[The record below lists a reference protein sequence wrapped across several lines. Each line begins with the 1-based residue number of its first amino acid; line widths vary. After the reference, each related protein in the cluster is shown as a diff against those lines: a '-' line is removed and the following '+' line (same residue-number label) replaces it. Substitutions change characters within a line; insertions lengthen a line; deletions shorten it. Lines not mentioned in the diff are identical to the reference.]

1 MSGTQLKSMRDVFLE
16 RIYAAMHTRPDIFLV
31 SDDFGS
37 RVLDKIR
44 ADFGDRFI
52 NVGIAEQNCLNVATG
67 LALEGFN
74 VYAYGIACFMAMR
87 AFEQIRINVSITSQL
102 RPLNLN
108 IVGVGAGM
116 SYDVSGPSHHCLE
129 DITLM
134 RLLPHVDLFSPADWQ
149 TAGRLADYSVQHGGP
164 KYFRFDSK
172 PTPAIY
178 GPEDE
183 LNLAAGFHELA
194 RGEETCIVSTGF
206 MTHVALGA
214 AGRAEERV
222 GVVDVFGLKPADE
235 QPLLEALRPYER
247 IVTLEEGFI
256 KRGGL
261 DALIARLLADAGSRA
276 RLTRL
281 GVDDRYLFELG
292 GRQRLHRLCGIDEE
306 GVLEAVAKGGLGM
319 DFCNDHEERKAS

>member
-1 MSGTQLKSMRDVFLE
+1 MSTNQLKSMRDVFLE
-16 RIYAAMHTRPDIFLV
+16 RIHAAMQTHDDIFLV

-52 NVGIAEQNCLNVATG
+52 NVGIAEQNCINVAAG

-87 AFEQIRINVSITSQL
+87 SFEQIRINVSMTSQL
-102 RPLNLN
+102 RPMRLN
-108 IVGVGAGM
+108 IVGVGAGL

-134 RLLPHVDLFSPADWQ
+134 RLLPNVDLFSPADWQ
-149 TAGRLADYSVQHGGP
+149 TAARLADYSVQAGGP

-178 GPEDE
+178 APDDE

-206 MTHVALGA
+206 MTHVALKA
-214 AGRAEERV
+214 A
-222 GVVDVFGLKPADE
+222 
-235 QPLLEALRPYER
+235 
-247 IVTLEEGFI
+247 
-256 KRGGL
+256 
-261 DALIARLLADAGSRA
+261 AR
-276 RLTRL
+276 
-281 GVDDRYLFELG
+281 
-292 GRQRLHRLCGIDEE
+292 
-306 GVLEAVAKGGLGM
+306 
-319 DFCNDHEERKAS
+319 RKSTWA

>member
-1 MSGTQLKSMRDVFLE
+1 MSAGELKSMRDVFLE
-16 RIYAAMHTRPDIFLV
+16 RIHAAMKKREEIFLV

-44 ADFGDRFI
+44 ADFDDRFI
-52 NVGIAEQNCLNVATG
+52 NVGIAEQNCVNVAAG
-67 LALEGFN
+67 LALEGFT
-74 VYAYGIACFMAMR
+74 VYAYGIACFMSMR
-87 AFEQIRINVSITSQL
+87 SFEQIRVNVSMTSQL
-102 RPLNLN
+102 RPMNLN

-129 DITLM
+129 DLTLL
-134 RLLPHVDLFSPADWQ
+134 RLLPHVELFSPSDWR
-149 TAGRLADYSVQHGGP
+149 TAARLADYSVEKGGP

-178 GPEDE
+178 SSEDA

-206 MTHVALGA
+206 MTHVALKA
-214 AGRAEERV
+214 AARADDRV

-235 QPLLEALRPYER
+235 QPLYEALCGYDR

-261 DALIARLLADAGSRA
+261 DAMIGRLLADNGSPA
-276 RLTRL
+276 KLTRL

-292 GRQRLHRLCGIDEE
+292 GRERLHQLCGIDVE
-306 GVLEAVAKGGLGM
+306 GVLSAVAGAAVR
-319 DFCNDHEERKAS
+319 DR

>member
-1 MSGTQLKSMRDVFLE
+1 MSDALSKSMRDVFLE
-16 RIYAAMHTRPDIFLV
+16 RIHAAMQQRDDIFLV

-44 ADFGDRFI
+44 ADFDDRFI
-52 NVGIAEQNCLNVATG
+52 NVGIAEQNCINVAAG
-67 LALEGFN
+67 LALEGFT
-74 VYAYGIACFMAMR
+74 VYAYGIACFMSMR
-87 AFEQIRINVSITSQL
+87 SFEQIRVNVSMTSQL
-102 RPLNLN
+102 RPMNLN

-129 DITLM
+129 DLTLL
-134 RLLPHVDLFSPADWQ
+134 RLLPHVDLFSPSDWQ
-149 TAGRLADYSVQHGGP
+149 TAVRLADYSVANGGP

-172 PTPAIY
+172 PVPAIY

-183 LNLAAGFHELA
+183 LDLAAGFHELA
-194 RGEETCIVSTGF
+194 RGEETCIVATGF
-206 MTHVALGA
+206 MTHVALKA
-214 AGRAEERV
+214 AARAEEAV

-235 QPLLEALRPYER
+235 QPLYEALRGYES

-261 DALIARLLADAGSRA
+261 DAMIGGLLADNGSRA
-276 RLTRL
+276 RITRL

-292 GRQRLHRLCGIDEE
+292 GRQRLHQLCGIDEE
-306 GVLEAVAKGGLGM
+306 GVLSAVAG
-319 DFCNDHEERKAS
+319 AVV